1 MKGKSFAKRSLL
13 LMLLLSFTVS
23 SSMPVYAKTLQ
34 EIRQSKE
41 DAQKQQEEAKRE
53 LDDVKDDID
62 SIQEEADALNEE
74 IEELDA
80 ELVDLL
86 LSVSL
91 LESDIEDKEYDIE
104 VTKSELEAAENQV
117 KDQEKAMACR
127 IKFMYEKGQE
137 SYFEL
142 LIESKSMAEAVNKAE
157 YSEKLY
163 SYDRLMLER
172 YQFAKQ
178 EKENK
183 EKQLSEELAELE
195 EIKEDLNAQ
204 TEELNALIEEK
215 KETADDFNNQL
226 DRAKKKASEYESKIK
241 AQSDNLKKLNQ
252 EEKEK
257 IAEEERKAAEE
268 AAKKKAEE
276 AARRRA
282 AEEAANNNDG
292 FSSVSSGGFGTVWS
306 SGANLTGKVGKST
319 AQDDSSTDLSE
330 TVTGDAT
337 VSGTEPSGTSSSSSS
352 NSYPAV
358 TASGSGIGTDIANY
372 GLLFVGNPY
381 VAGGTSL
388 TNGCDC
394 SGFTQGVYSQF
405 GIKIPRS
412 SYAQS
417 EGGVEVPY
425 DQMQAG
431 DIIYYGGHVAIYIGN
446 NQIVH
451 ASTAATGI
459 KVSNASYRSIITIRR
474 YY

>member
-1 MKGKSFAKRSLL
+1 MKGKSFAKRCLL
-13 LMLLLSFTVS
+13 LMVLLGLVVN
-23 SSMPVYAKTLQ
+23 MAEPVYSATLQ
-34 EIRQSKE
+34 EIRQNKE
-41 DAQKQQEEAKRE
+41 EAQKEQDKAKRE

-62 SIQEEADALNEE
+62 TIQEEAEALNEE

-91 LESDIEDKEYDIE
+91 LESDIDNKEKDIE
-104 VTKSELEAAENQV
+104 VTKSELELAENQV
-117 KDQEKAMACR
+117 ANQEKAMASR

-137 SYFEL
+137 TYFEL

-163 SYDRLMLER
+163 SYDRLMLEK
-172 YQFAKQ
+172 YQYARQ

-195 EIKEDLNAQ
+195 EIKDDLNAQ
-204 TEELNALIEEK
+204 TEELNALLDEK
-215 KETADDFNNQL
+215 RETAEDFSNQL
-226 DRAKKKASEYESKIK
+226 SKAKKKASEYESKIK
-241 AQSDNLKKLNQ
+241 AQSENIRKLNQ
-252 EEKEK
+252 EEKDK
-257 IAEEERKAAEE
+257 IAEEERKKAEE
-268 AAKKKAEE
+268 AARKKAEE
-276 AARRRA
+276 AARKK
-282 AEEAANNNDG
+282 AEEEYVNNNDG
-292 FSSVSSGGFGTVWS
+292 FSSVVSGGSTLWS
-306 SGANLTGKVGKST
+306 SGNGFV
-319 AQDDSSTDLSE
+319 DSSSTEGTKKATGSDS
-330 TVTGDAT
+330 GDA
-337 VSGTEPSGTSSSSSS
+337 SANNEGTSGSSS
-352 NSYPAV
+352 NSYPPV

-372 GLLFVGNPY
+372 ALQFVGNPY

-405 GIKIPRS
+405 GIKIPRN

-417 EGGVEVPY
+417 EGGAEVPY

-451 ASTAATGI
+451 ASTASTGI

>member
-1 MKGKSFAKRSLL
+1 MKGKSFAKRCLL
-13 LMLLLSFTVS
+13 LMVLLGLVVN
-23 SSMPVYAKTLQ
+23 MAEPVYAATLQ
-34 EIRQSKE
+34 EIRQNKE
-41 DAQKQQEEAKRE
+41 EAQKEQDKAKRE

-62 SIQEEADALNEE
+62 TIQEEAEALNEE

-91 LESDIEDKEYDIE
+91 LESDIDNKEKDIE
-104 VTKSELEAAENQV
+104 VTKSELELAEKQV
-117 KDQEKAMACR
+117 ANQEKAMAGR

-137 SYFEL
+137 TYFEL

-163 SYDRLMLER
+163 SYDRLMLEK
-172 YQFAKQ
+172 YQYARQ

-204 TEELNALIEEK
+204 TEELNALLDEK
-215 KETADDFNNQL
+215 RETAEDFSNQL
-226 DRAKKKASEYESKIK
+226 SKAKKKASEYESKIK
-241 AQSDNLKKLNQ
+241 AQSENIRKLNQ
-252 EEKEK
+252 EEKDK
-257 IAEEERKAAEE
+257 IAEEERKKAEE
-268 AAKKKAEE
+268 AARKKAEE
-276 AARRRA
+276 AARKK
-282 AEEAANNNDG
+282 AEEEYANNNDG
-292 FSSVSSGGFGTVWS
+292 FSSVVSGGSTLWS
-306 SGANLTGKVGKST
+306 SGNGFV
-319 AQDDSSTDLSE
+319 DSSSTEGTKKATGSDS
-330 TVTGDAT
+330 GDA
-337 VSGTEPSGTSSSSSS
+337 SANNEGTSGSAS
-352 NSYPAV
+352 NSYPPV

-372 GLLFVGNPY
+372 ALQFVGNPY

-405 GIKIPRS
+405 GIKIPRN

-417 EGGVEVPY
+417 EGGAEVPY

-451 ASTAATGI
+451 ASTASTGI

>member
-1 MKGKSFAKRSLL
+1 MKGKSFAKRCLL
-13 LMLLLSFTVS
+13 LMVLLGLVVN
-23 SSMPVYAKTLQ
+23 MAEPVYAATLQ
-34 EIRQSKE
+34 EIRQNKE
-41 DAQKQQEEAKRE
+41 EAQKEQDKAKRE

-62 SIQEEADALNEE
+62 TIQEEAEALNEE

-91 LESDIEDKEYDIE
+91 LESDIDNKEKDIE
-104 VTKSELEAAENQV
+104 VTKSELELAENQV
-117 KDQEKAMACR
+117 ANQEKAMASR

-137 SYFEL
+137 TYFEL

-163 SYDRLMLER
+163 SYDRLMLEK
-172 YQFAKQ
+172 YQYARQ

-204 TEELNALIEEK
+204 TEELNALLDEK
-215 KETADDFNNQL
+215 RETAEDFSNQL
-226 DRAKKKASEYESKIK
+226 SKAKKKASEYESKIK
-241 AQSDNLKKLNQ
+241 AQSENIRKLNQ
-252 EEKEK
+252 EEKDK
-257 IAEEERKAAEE
+257 IAEEERKKAEE
-268 AAKKKAEE
+268 AARKKAEE
-276 AARRRA
+276 AARKK
-282 AEEAANNNDG
+282 AEEEYANNNDG
-292 FSSVSSGGFGTVWS
+292 FSSVVSGGSTLWS
-306 SGANLTGKVGKST
+306 SGNGFV
-319 AQDDSSTDLSE
+319 DSSSTEGTKKATGSDS
-330 TVTGDAT
+330 GDA
-337 VSGTEPSGTSSSSSS
+337 SANNEGTSGSAS
-352 NSYPAV
+352 NSYPPV

-372 GLLFVGNPY
+372 ALQFVGNPY

-405 GIKIPRS
+405 GIKIPRN

-417 EGGVEVPY
+417 EGGAEVPY

-451 ASTAATGI
+451 ASTASTGI

>member
-1 MKGKSFAKRSLL
+1 MKGKSFAKRCLL
-13 LMLLLSFTVS
+13 LMVLLGLVVN
-23 SSMPVYAKTLQ
+23 MAEPVYAATLQ
-34 EIRQSKE
+34 EIRQNKE
-41 DAQKQQEEAKRE
+41 EAQKEQDKAKRE

-62 SIQEEADALNEE
+62 TIQEEAEALNEE

-91 LESDIEDKEYDIE
+91 LESDIDNKEKDIE
-104 VTKSELEAAENQV
+104 VTKSELELAENQV
-117 KDQEKAMACR
+117 ANQEKAMASR

-137 SYFEL
+137 TYFEL

-163 SYDRLMLER
+163 SYDRLMLEK
-172 YQFAKQ
+172 YQYARQ

-195 EIKEDLNAQ
+195 EIKDDLNAQ
-204 TEELNALIEEK
+204 TEELNALLDEK
-215 KETADDFNNQL
+215 RETAEDFSNQL
-226 DRAKKKASEYESKIK
+226 SKAKKKASEYESKIK
-241 AQSDNLKKLNQ
+241 AQSENIRKLNQ
-252 EEKEK
+252 EEKDK
-257 IAEEERKAAEE
+257 IAEEERKKAEE
-268 AAKKKAEE
+268 AARKKAEE
-276 AARRRA
+276 AARKK
-282 AEEAANNNDG
+282 AEEEYANNNDG
-292 FSSVSSGGFGTVWS
+292 FSSVVSGGSTLWS
-306 SGANLTGKVGKST
+306 SGNGFV
-319 AQDDSSTDLSE
+319 DSSSTEGTKKATGSDS
-330 TVTGDAT
+330 GDA
-337 VSGTEPSGTSSSSSS
+337 SANNEGTSGSSS
-352 NSYPAV
+352 NSYPPV

-372 GLLFVGNPY
+372 ALQFVGNPY

-405 GIKIPRS
+405 GIKIPRN

-417 EGGVEVPY
+417 EGGAEVPY

-451 ASTAATGI
+451 ASTASTGI

>member
-1 MKGKSFAKRSLL
+1 MKGKSFAKRCLL
-13 LMLLLSFTVS
+13 LMVLLGLVVN
-23 SSMPVYAKTLQ
+23 MAEPVYAATLQ
-34 EIRQSKE
+34 EIRQNKE
-41 DAQKQQEEAKRE
+41 EAQKEQDKAKRE

-62 SIQEEADALNEE
+62 TIQEEAEALNEE

-91 LESDIEDKEYDIE
+91 LESDIDNKEKDIE
-104 VTKSELEAAENQV
+104 VTKSELELAEKQV
-117 KDQEKAMACR
+117 ANQEKAMASR

-137 SYFEL
+137 TYFEL

-163 SYDRLMLER
+163 SYDRLMLEK
-172 YQFAKQ
+172 YQYARQ

-204 TEELNALIEEK
+204 TEELNALLDEK
-215 KETADDFNNQL
+215 RETAEDFSNQL
-226 DRAKKKASEYESKIK
+226 SKAKKKASEYESKIK
-241 AQSDNLKKLNQ
+241 AQSENIRKLNQ
-252 EEKEK
+252 EEKDK
-257 IAEEERKAAEE
+257 IAEEERKKAEE
-268 AAKKKAEE
+268 AARKKAEE
-276 AARRRA
+276 AARKK
-282 AEEAANNNDG
+282 AEEEYVNNNDG
-292 FSSVSSGGFGTVWS
+292 FSSVVSGGSTLWS
-306 SGANLTGKVGKST
+306 SGNGFV
-319 AQDDSSTDLSE
+319 DSSSTEGTKKATGSDS
-330 TVTGDAT
+330 GDA
-337 VSGTEPSGTSSSSSS
+337 SANNEGTSGSSS
-352 NSYPAV
+352 NSYPPV

-372 GLLFVGNPY
+372 ALQFVGNPY

-405 GIKIPRS
+405 GIKIPRN

-417 EGGVEVPY
+417 EGGAEVPY

-451 ASTAATGI
+451 ASTASTGI

>member
-1 MKGKSFAKRSLL
+1 MKGKSFAKRCLL
-13 LMLLLSFTVS
+13 LMVLLGFVVN
-23 SSMPVYAKTLQ
+23 MAEPVYAATLQ
-34 EIRQSKE
+34 EIRQNKE
-41 DAQKQQEEAKRE
+41 EAQKEQDKAKRE

-62 SIQEEADALNEE
+62 TIQEEAEALNEE

-91 LESDIEDKEYDIE
+91 LESDIDNKEKDIE
-104 VTKSELEAAENQV
+104 VTKSELELAENQV
-117 KDQEKAMACR
+117 ANQEKAMASR

-137 SYFEL
+137 TYFEL

-163 SYDRLMLER
+163 SYDRLMLEK
-172 YQFAKQ
+172 YQYARQ

-204 TEELNALIEEK
+204 TEELNALLDEK
-215 KETADDFNNQL
+215 RETAEDFSNQL
-226 DRAKKKASEYESKIK
+226 SKAKKKASEYESKIK
-241 AQSDNLKKLNQ
+241 AQSENIRKLNQ
-252 EEKEK
+252 EEKDK
-257 IAEEERKAAEE
+257 IAEEERKKAEE
-268 AAKKKAEE
+268 AARKKAEE
-276 AARRRA
+276 AARKK
-282 AEEAANNNDG
+282 AEEEYANKNDG
-292 FSSVSSGGFGTVWS
+292 FSSVVSGGSTLWS
-306 SGANLTGKVGKST
+306 SGNGFV
-319 AQDDSSTDLSE
+319 DSSSTEGTKKATGSDS
-330 TVTGDAT
+330 GDA
-337 VSGTEPSGTSSSSSS
+337 SANNEGTSGSAS
-352 NSYPAV
+352 NSYPPV

-372 GLLFVGNPY
+372 ALQFVGNPY

-405 GIKIPRS
+405 GIKIPRN

-417 EGGVEVPY
+417 EGGAEVPY

-451 ASTAATGI
+451 ASTASTGI

>member
-1 MKGKSFAKRSLL
+1 MKGKSFAKRCLL
-13 LMLLLSFTVS
+13 LMVLLGLVVN
-23 SSMPVYAKTLQ
+23 MAEPVYAATLQ
-34 EIRQSKE
+34 EIRQNKE
-41 DAQKQQEEAKRE
+41 EAQKEQDKAKRE

-62 SIQEEADALNEE
+62 TIQEEAEALNEE

-91 LESDIEDKEYDIE
+91 LESDIDNKEKDIE
-104 VTKSELEAAENQV
+104 VTKSELELAENQV
-117 KDQEKAMACR
+117 ANQEKAMASR

-137 SYFEL
+137 TYFEL

-163 SYDRLMLER
+163 SYDRLMLEK
-172 YQFAKQ
+172 YQYARQ

-204 TEELNALIEEK
+204 TEELNALLDEK
-215 KETADDFNNQL
+215 RETAEDFSNQL
-226 DRAKKKASEYESKIK
+226 SKAKKKASEYESKIK
-241 AQSDNLKKLNQ
+241 AQSENIRKLNQ
-252 EEKEK
+252 EEKDK
-257 IAEEERKAAEE
+257 IAEEERKKAEE
-268 AAKKKAEE
+268 AARKKAEE
-276 AARRRA
+276 AARKK
-282 AEEAANNNDG
+282 AEEEYANNNDG
-292 FSSVSSGGFGTVWS
+292 FSSVVSGGSTLWS
-306 SGANLTGKVGKST
+306 SGNGFV
-319 AQDDSSTDLSE
+319 DSSSTEGTKKATGSDS
-330 TVTGDAT
+330 GDA
-337 VSGTEPSGTSSSSSS
+337 SANNEGTSGSSS
-352 NSYPAV
+352 NSYPPV

-372 GLLFVGNPY
+372 ALQFVGNPY

-405 GIKIPRS
+405 GIKIPRN

-417 EGGVEVPY
+417 EGGAEVPY

-451 ASTAATGI
+451 ASTASTGI